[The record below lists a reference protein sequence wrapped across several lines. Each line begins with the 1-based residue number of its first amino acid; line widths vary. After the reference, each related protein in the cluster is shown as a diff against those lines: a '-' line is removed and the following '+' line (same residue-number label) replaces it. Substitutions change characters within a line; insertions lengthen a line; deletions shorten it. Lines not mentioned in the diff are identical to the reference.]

1 MDKKVSVFVVS
12 TNKNVLLLKTN
23 SKMYDKSYWSIVN
36 GGVNNEETFEDSAK
50 RETLEE
56 TGLKIIELI
65 YSGYTSKYEYPKR
78 NIREKKIFIGF
89 VKNEEVLLSDEHEGF
104 EWVPLDNFKNVFS
117 WTESK
122 EVLDEIIEKI
132 KILFRKYENN

>member
-36 GGVNNEETFEDSAK
+36 GSVDNEETFEDSAK

-65 YSGYTSKYEYPKR
+65 YSGYTSKYEYPKG

-89 VKNEEVLLSDEHEGF
+89 VKNEDILLSDEHEDF
-104 EWVPLDNFKNVFS
+104 KWVPLNNFKNVFF
-117 WTESK
+117 
-122 EVLDEIIEKI
+122 LDRI
-132 KILFRKYENN
+132 